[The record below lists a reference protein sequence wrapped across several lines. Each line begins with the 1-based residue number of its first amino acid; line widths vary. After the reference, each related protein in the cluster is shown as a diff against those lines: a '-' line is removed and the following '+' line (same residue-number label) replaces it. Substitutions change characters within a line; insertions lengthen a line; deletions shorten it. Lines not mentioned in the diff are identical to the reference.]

1 MGPDASLLE
10 NTLSRPRELGPYRIQ
25 RVLGTGGMGIVYLAH
40 HRDTQE
46 PVALKTVRVTR
57 DRLFASIRWE
67 AQALG
72 RIHHPGV
79 IRIFGHGVSGG
90 QPWYAMELMA
100 GRTLQQLI
108 AKHWSIDGQT
118 SQARGPSRRSQ
129 EHPHKGPE
137 QDSAPPERLP
147 ALHLLERVRSLCAP
161 LAYLHG
167 CGLVHR
173 DIKPGNVF
181 IRKNGTVV
189 LGDFGVAGA
198 FGGASG
204 REELQVDE
212 GGQGTLLYM
221 APEEI
226 QGDLV
231 DARADLYSLGCVLY
245 ECVTGFPPF
254 FGGTSGSL
262 RRRHLHQRP
271 TPPSE
276 LLDESL
282 PGRLEWLILKLLEK
296 RPQDRL
302 GFAEDVDRVL
312 AEVGVESVEPAQQ
325 PRPRPYL
332 YRPPFSGRA
341 DAMQRMGARLD
352 ALALGHGGCI
362 FIGGG
367 SGAGKTRLAME
378 MARGALSRNLSV
390 VTGEC
395 IQRGLSSSQ
404 VDAGPR
410 ASPLHPF
417 RPLLAR
423 VADWCRVR
431 GEEETAWLLGPRG
444 KVLVSYEPALGQLPG
459 MQEQPPPPRLAS
471 DEAERARIFTS
482 LQEVIFSW
490 SEEEPLLLI
499 LDDLQWADE
508 LTLGFLRQLRHE
520 ELAAR
525 GVLLVGTYRMEEM
538 REPLREVVS
547 RATEALHLELG
558 RLDEPDIRSMVCGML
573 ALRELPPDFD
583 GLVRQSEGNPFFV
596 AEYLR
601 AAITEGLLHRDAS
614 GQWRLDTGAWASLKA
629 LALPNSIAEI
639 IHRRLRGLN
648 ARTQVLVQMAAVLGR
663 DFDAELLLSSMP
675 LSEAAGLE
683 ALETLRMRQILERVQ
698 GERLRF
704 LHDKLREFSYAGL
717 STERRRK
724 LHHRA
729 AKALERHYAQ
739 AADFALMFP
748 SLANHWAKAE
758 VHDQASRYFG
768 LAGDRAR
775 AAHANEEAIFFYQSA
790 LAEAWMHQGPDGDPS
805 QEAGSRLGPLYE
817 SLGDVLALTG
827 RQEEARAA
835 YGEALSRISP
845 EQRCQRAGL
854 HRKEGK
860 TWETRHL
867 HEAALRAYD
876 EAESALSTAPS
887 WPNGASPGDEASC
900 WWHEWVQVQ
909 VERIWV
915 YYWMG
920 RVEEMGAIIA
930 KVQPHVEAHGT
941 SRQRSGFF
949 QSLLLRAFKR
959 DRYVISE
966 ETLKHAR
973 KALEASE
980 QSGDLAD
987 LAASHLYLSFCLLLH
1002 GDLLEAERV
1011 GLEGLQ
1017 LAERL
1022 GDLTLQSRLVKYL
1035 MLVYR
1040 RRGQRAVARV
1050 WGERCLRLSAAARM
1064 EDYAGA
1070 AQATLAWVAW
1080 KEQRLE
1086 EAEHGARAALECW
1099 RKLSRR
1105 YPFTG
1110 QWQGLVLLMALE
1122 AQRGDVERAVERARA
1137 MLDPAQ
1143 QRLPA
1148 PLDAALEEVLAA
1160 WDQGHREVTLDH
1172 LRHAVGIAE
1181 ELGFL

>member
-1 MGPDASLLE
+1 MGHDASLLE
-10 NTLSRPRELGPYRIQ
+10 NTLSPPQELGPYRIQ
-25 RVLGTGGMGIVYLAH
+25 RVLGSGGMGIVYLAH
-40 HRDTQE
+40 HRDTNE

-57 DRLFASIRWE
+57 ASLFASIRWE
-67 AQALG
+67 SQALG

-90 QPWYAMELMA
+90 QPWYAMELME
-100 GRTLQQLI
+100 GPTLQQLI
-108 AKHWSIDGQT
+108 ARHWGIEGQT
-118 SQARGPSRRSQ
+118 TQARWPSRRSQ
-129 EHPHKGPE
+129 EYRQRGLG
-137 QDSAPPERLP
+137 QDSAARVRLP
-147 ALHLLERVRSLCAP
+147 ALPLLERVRSLCAP

-173 DIKPGNVF
+173 DLKPGNVF
-181 IRKNGTVV
+181 LRKNGTVV

-221 APEEI
+221 APEQI

-231 DARADLYSLGCVLY
+231 DARADLYSLGCILY

-262 RRRHLHQRP
+262 RRRHLQQPP

-276 LLDESL
+276 LLDEPL
-282 PGRLEWLILKLLEK
+282 PERLEWLILKLLEK
-296 RPQDRL
+296 HPQDRL
-302 GFAEDVDRVL
+302 GYAEDVGRVL
-312 AEVGVESVEPAQQ
+312 AELGVESVEPAQR

-341 DAMQRMGARLD
+341 DTRQRMDARLD

-378 MARGALSRNLSV
+378 LARGALSRSLSV

-395 IQRGLSSSQ
+395 IQLGLSGSQ
-404 VDAGPR
+404 VDAGTR

-417 RPLLAR
+417 RPLLAM
-423 VADWCRVR
+423 VADRCRAR
-431 GEEETAWLLGPRG
+431 GEEETAWLLGQRG
-444 KVLVSYEPALGQLPG
+444 KVLVPYEPALAELPG
-459 MQEQPPPPRLAS
+459 VQEQPPPPRLAS
-471 DEAERARIFTS
+471 AEAERARIFTS
-482 LQEVIFSW
+482 LQEVLFAW

-525 GVLLVGTYRMEEM
+525 GVLLLGTYRMEEM
-538 REPLREVVS
+538 SEPLREVVS
-547 RATEALHLELG
+547 RSTEALHLELG

-573 ALRELPPDFD
+573 ALRSLPPDFD
-583 GLVRQSEGNPFFV
+583 GLVHQSEGNPFFV

-601 AAITEGLLHRDAS
+601 AAITEGLLYRDAS
-614 GQWRLDTGAWASLKA
+614 GQWRLDTRARTSLKA
-629 LALPNSIAEI
+629 LALPSSIAEI

-648 ARTQVLVQMAAVLGR
+648 ARTQVLVEMAAVLGR
-663 DFDAELLLSSMP
+663 EFDTELLLSSMP
-675 LSEAAGLE
+675 LSEGAGLE
-683 ALETLRMRQILERVQ
+683 SLETLRVRQILEPVQ
-698 GERLRF
+698 SDRLRF
-704 LHDKLREFSYAGL
+704 IHDKLREFSYAGL
-717 STERRRK
+717 SSERRRK

-729 AKALERHYAQ
+729 AEVVERRYAQ
-739 AADFALMFP
+739 APDFALMFP

-790 LAEAWMHQGPDGDPS
+790 LAEARMHQGPDVDS
-805 QEAGSRLGPLYE
+805 SKQAGPGLSPLYE

-835 YGEALSRISP
+835 YGEALSRLSP
-845 EQRCQRAGL
+845 AQRYQRAGL
-854 HRKEGK
+854 HRKVGK
-860 TWETRHL
+860 TWETHHL

-876 EAESALSTAPS
+876 EAETALGTRPS
-887 WPNGASPGDEASC
+887 GPAGASPNEEVSR

-930 KVQPHVEAHGT
+930 QVRPHVEAHGT

-949 QSLLLRAFKR
+949 QSLILRAFKR

-966 ETLKHAR
+966 ETLEHAR
-973 KALEASE
+973 KGLEASE

-987 LAASHLYLSFCLLLH
+987 LAASRFTLSFCLLFH
-1002 GDLLEAERV
+1002 GELAESEQV

-1022 GDLTLQSRLVKYL
+1022 GDVTLQSRLVTYL
-1035 MLVYR
+1035 MQVYR
-1040 RRGQRAVARV
+1040 RRGQLALARV
-1050 WGERCLRLSAAARM
+1050 WAERCLRLAAAARM
-1064 EDYAGA
+1064 EDYVGA

-1086 EAEHGARAALECW
+1086 EAKHLAQAALECW
-1099 RKLSRR
+1099 RKLSLR
-1105 YPFTG
+1105 YPFAG
-1110 QWQGLVLLMALE
+1110 QWQGLLLLMALE
-1122 AQRGDVERAVERARA
+1122 AQRGDVEQAVERARA

-1148 PLDAALEEVLAA
+1148 PLDAALDEALTAGN
-1160 WDQGHREVTLDH
+1160 QGRLETALEH
-1172 LRHAVGIAE
+1172 LRRSVGIAE
-1181 ELGFL
+1181 ALGFL